1 MTCTGVSRV
10 GEVATRIREGVTG
23 NGADTGS
30 GTGADTGSGTGAGT
44 GSGTVTGVVAFY
56 FGKTL
61 GFFLTYHLL
70 LAFGIFQTRKVK

>member
-30 GTGADTGSGTGAGT
+30 GTGAGTGSGTGA
-44 GSGTVTGVVAFY
+44 GVVAFY